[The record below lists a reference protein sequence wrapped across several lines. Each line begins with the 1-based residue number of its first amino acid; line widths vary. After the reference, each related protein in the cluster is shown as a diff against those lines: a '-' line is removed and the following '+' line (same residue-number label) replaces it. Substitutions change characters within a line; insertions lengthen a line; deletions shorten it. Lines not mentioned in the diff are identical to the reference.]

1 MRRLCLLL
9 LLLPGGCTSGEKDP
23 AGIEG
28 NQSLSV
34 EERSTM
40 QTTRIFFGHQSVGR
54 DILAGIAEF
63 EPELRVV
70 STADPGRIEG
80 PALIEAS
87 IGRNGDPRSKDHAF
101 LEAASKLGPGDVATY
116 KYCYADMLAET
127 DPDSLFAQ
135 YQGTLDSAARSGV
148 RTIAITMPLTT
159 VAPTWKRWIKQVLG
173 KTTDL
178 QLNAKRQQFNELLRQ
193 ANTDRPLID
202 LARLESTAEDGS
214 SRTVSFAN
222 QTVET
227 LASEYTDD
235 GAHLN
240 DRGRRHVAP
249 AFLQA
254 LSGAISPDE

>member
-1 MRRLCLLL
+1 MRQVCLLL
-9 LLLPGGCTSGEKDP
+9 LLLSGGCTSGEKDP

-34 EERSTM
+34 EERSAM

-54 DILAGIAEF
+54 DILAGITEF

-70 STADPGRIEG
+70 TAADPGRIEG

-101 LEAASKLGPGDVATY
+101 LEAASKLGPDDVATY

-135 YQGTLDSAARSGV
+135 YQGTLDTAARSGV

-159 VAPTWKRWIKQVLG
+159 VAPAWKRWIKQVLG

-178 QLNAKRQQFNELLRQ
+178 ELNAKRQRFNELLRQ
-193 ANTDRPLID
+193 SGTDRPLID
-202 LARLESTAEDGS
+202 LARLESTLEDGIQ
-214 SRTVSFAN
+214 RTASFKG
-222 QTVET
+222 QTLGI
-227 LASEYTDD
+227 LASEYTND

-240 DRGRRHVAP
+240 DRGRRQVAP
-249 AFLQA
+249 QFLRA
-254 LSGAISPDE
+254 LSRVASAD